1 MNEHLNL
8 IPKTELTRARV
19 RQSINFWLL
28 AAFVTAIGLVAM
40 SLNHR
45 RVLNLTTQR
54 LDALEREFE
63 PVRNLQALLVQYRT
77 RLEEIDRIRS
87 QTYDVDQRR
96 PMITLMAALSRATAD
111 AEQRITISELD
122 LQSYPSPDPM
132 SVNPCYRL
140 VIQGIGIDNSSVA
153 EFASSLQQSKL
164 FSSVDL
170 HETTSTRLYGLEVRQ
185 FELECTF

>member
-8 IPKTELTRARV
+8 IPESELTRIRV

-28 AAFVTAIGLVAM
+28 AAVVTAIGLVAM
-40 SLNHR
+40 SFNHR
-45 RVLNLTTQR
+45 RVLNLSTQR

-63 PVRNLQALLVQYRT
+63 PVRSLQARLVQYRA
-77 RLEEIDRIRS
+77 RLEEIHRIRS
-87 QTYDVDQRR
+87 QTYDVEQRR
-96 PMITLMAALSRATAD
+96 PMITLMAALSQAAAD
-111 AEQRITISELD
+111 AQQNVAIANLD
-122 LQSYPSPDPM
+122 LQSFPSPDPM

-140 VIQGIGIDNSSVA
+140 TIRGVGIDNSSIA

-170 HETTSTRLYGLEVRQ
+170 HETTSTRLNELDVRQ